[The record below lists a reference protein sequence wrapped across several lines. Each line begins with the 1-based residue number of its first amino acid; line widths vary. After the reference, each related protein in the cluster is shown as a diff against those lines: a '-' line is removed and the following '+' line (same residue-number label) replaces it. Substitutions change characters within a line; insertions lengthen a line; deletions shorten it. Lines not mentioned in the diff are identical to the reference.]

1 MFKWVLAMGIGLL
14 LAACQSHDKLELPT
28 IEPVIT
34 PYTFEEASQ
43 NWPVIAS
50 LAPPQGL
57 RACCAFGY
65 NLQAELWGLPVP
77 FYTIDNIVEADS
89 LGEHHYND
97 SFLGAS
103 AALMGLSNEK
113 IGLLYTDKS
122 GFIDIS
128 HVRDTADYTFYLFSQ
143 IYPRL
148 GQQWSLSLSEE
159 LADRQIHFS
168 AFEPPKSA
176 KQRYTLSAYLAAKLA
191 FQLAVWHEI
200 AQWYGYQSVPGFS
213 EGVSAFSPEDLYSNL
228 LGSRLALTLILQGR
242 AGSLATYSQSM
253 ENILPLALHQLGS
266 KDRKTTRKIF
276 DSVDG
281 LWWNSYRRVPEKFL
295 VLTRDYQTSDQ
306 RYPLMPPQ
314 IMPSEGLFLT
324 LPDRYLKYD
333 LSLLA
338 QLRLL
343 PTGNMKQLPK
353 PTSYWTVTDFPQLA
367 EDAKQQDLLQQILKP

>member
-14 LAACQSHDKLELPT
+14 LAACQSHDKLDLPA

-43 NWPVIAS
+43 DWPVIAT

-148 GQQWSLSLSEE
+148 GQQWSVSLSEE

-168 AFEPPKSA
+168 AFEPPQSA

-213 EGVSAFSPEDLYSNL
+213 EGISAFSPEDLYSNL

-253 ENILPLALHQLGS
+253 ENILPRVLHLLGS
-266 KDRKTTRKIF
+266 NDRKTTRKIF

-306 RYPLMPPQ
+306 RYPLMPSQ

-353 PTSYWTVTDFPQLA
+353 PTSYWTVADFPQLA
-367 EDAKQQDLLQQILKP
+367 EDAKQQDLLQQMLKP

>member
-1 MFKWVLAMGIGLL
+1 MFKWFQTTGIALL
-14 LAACQSHDKLELPT
+14 LAACQSHEKLELPA

-34 PYTFEEASQ
+34 PNTFEEASQ
-43 NWPVIAS
+43 AWPVITS

-65 NLQAELWGLPVP
+65 NLQAQLWGLPVP

-103 AALMGLSNEK
+103 AALMGLSDEK

-159 LADRQIHFS
+159 LAERQIHFN

-176 KQRYTLSAYLAAKLA
+176 EQRYTLSAYLAAKLA

-213 EGVSAFSPEDLYSNL
+213 EGISAFSPEDLYSNL

-242 AGSLATYSQSM
+242 ANSLATYSQSM
-253 ENILPLALHQLGS
+253 ADILPRALQQLGS
-266 KDRKTTRKIF
+266 KERNITRKMF

-306 RYPLMPPQ
+306 RYPLMPAQ
-314 IMPSEGLFLT
+314 VTLSEGLPLA
-324 LPDRYLKYD
+324 LPARYLKYD

-343 PTGNMKQLPK
+343 PTDNMKQLPK
-353 PTSYWTVTDFPQLA
+353 PTTYWTVMDFPQLA
-367 EDAKQQDLLQQILKP
+367 EEAKQQDSLQQILSP